1 MLLKLALRNLL
12 QHRSKSMIVGALMA
26 FGVTLLVTG
35 NSIMH
40 TLSTNMQ
47 ASFTQQYSGDL
58 FIYADSKAIELQQ
71 RQAKAKSEA
80 AKSDQEANR
89 LASRKSRPDE
99 NQAQSTSRA
108 PEDDNTSIFS
118 GFRGGSQASLP
129 SYGEQSPGLSQLPYI
144 SQLSPQTVGFG
155 SIENGIGAQAR
166 TMLWGVDQVAW
177 QDIGFSQHLQW
188 IDGGLW
194 QPGSAGIALNQSV
207 ADAYSKS
214 QGQAVQVGD
223 EIQIAVTNDAG
234 PKIRSLIISG
244 IFNFKTTAA
253 PQLGFMSLIDLTT
266 SQGLFSLNVDTSVSA
281 ELSADDQ
288 AMIGQTSESDLFG
301 GGLFENAVT
310 SESDAAS
317 IEAELLISLQV
328 NRPSASQA
336 SQQYHF
342 VIVQLAPG
350 IDGKSAKR
358 QLEQWIKQQE
368 LEWKVGDW
376 EQAAGFTA
384 QMANNVGWVL
394 NGFMVLIAAVSII
407 IIMNTLVISV
417 TERIVEIGT
426 MRAMGAQ
433 KSLVRRL
440 ILLETLVLAI
450 AAGVAGIAMAAIITG
465 ILGNTGISPPNAFFA
480 LIFGGEQLYPSLS
493 INAVVS
499 ALGMMIVAALVASL
513 YPLAI
518 ALKVSP
524 VTAMQS

>member
-12 QHRSKSMIVGALMA
+12 QHRSKSLIVGALMA

-47 ASFTQQYSGDL
+47 SSFTQQYSGEL
-58 FIYADSKAIELQQ
+58 FIYADSKARELQR
-71 RQAKAKSEA
+71 RQAKVKPDAEKA
-80 AKSDQEANR
+80 
-89 LASRKSRPDE
+89 RPDA
-99 NQAQSTSRA
+99 NKAQSASSP

-118 GFRGGSQASLP
+118 GFGGGTKASLP
-129 SYGEQSPGLSQLPYI
+129 SYGEQLPGLSQLPYI

-166 TMLWGVDQVAW
+166 TMLWGVDQAAW

-188 IDGGLW
+188 VDGGLW
-194 QPGSAGIALNQSV
+194 QPGSSGIALNQSV

-214 QGQAVQVGD
+214 QGQSVQVGD

-234 PKIRSLIISG
+234 TKIRSLSISG

-288 AMIGQTSESDLFG
+288 ALIGETSESDLFG
-301 GGLFENAVT
+301 GGLFEDAVT
-310 SESDAAS
+310 NESDAAS
-317 IEAELLISLQV
+317 IEAELLSSLQV
-328 NRPSASQA
+328 NRPTPNQTSQK
-336 SQQYHF
+336 YHF
-342 VIVQLAPG
+342 VIVQLTPG
-350 IDGKSAKR
+350 ADVKSAQR
-358 QLEQWIKQQE
+358 QLQQWIKQQN

-384 QMANNVGWVL
+384 QMASSVGWVL

-450 AAGVAGIAMAAIITG
+450 AAGVAGITMAVIITG
-465 ILGNTGISPPNAFFA
+465 ILGNTGITPPNAFFA
-480 LIFGGEQLYPSLS
+480 LIFGGEQLYPGLS
-493 INAVVS
+493 FDAVAS
-499 ALGMMIVAALVASL
+499 ALGMMVVAALVASL
-513 YPLAI
+513 YPLSI